1 MTSDYQPLNLHQQ
14 PWPDVVDHDYSEPAL
29 PFDFGLGQSSTLC
42 TILSEA
48 DIYESSF

>member
-29 PFDFGLGQSSTLC
+29 PFNFGLGQSSTLC